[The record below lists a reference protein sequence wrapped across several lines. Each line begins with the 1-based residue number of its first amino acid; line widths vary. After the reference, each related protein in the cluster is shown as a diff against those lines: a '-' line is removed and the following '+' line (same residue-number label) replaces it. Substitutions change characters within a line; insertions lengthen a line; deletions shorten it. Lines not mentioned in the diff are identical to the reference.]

1 MIKIH
6 DAVKNILF
14 SDEEALSAL
23 SNGYMNLSQY
33 AKQIHRKVELATKKS
48 VGRQAV
54 VVVLSRLS
62 KDIKKA
68 NPILQDVH
76 IKNITTKSPVSEIVY
91 PKTAETI
98 SKLSNVY
105 NKIKP
110 GADDFFTMT
119 LSTMD
124 ITVLCSDRIRIE
136 IEKVLKEKPL
146 IVKSGLASLGISI
159 DPKYYEMPNI
169 TFSLLRRIA
178 QKRIPLAET
187 VTTNTEIIFIFEQRY
202 LGEIVSLYVI

>member
-6 DAVKNILF
+6 DAVKNILL
-14 SDEEALSAL
+14 SDDEALSAL

-62 KDIKKA
+62 KDIKKI

-146 IVKSGLASLGISI
+146 IVKSGLASLGLSI

-187 VTTNTEIIFIFEQRY
+187 VTTNTEIIFIFEQKY
-202 LGEIVSLYVI
+202 LGEIVDLYVI